1 VTRMAQSLPRH
12 PDIAIFGTEL
22 AFRRGEYDAADALQD
37 SLARS
42 RANDPVVASD
52 ALITRGRLA
61 ELRGHLGQAL
71 THTRT
76 ARLLRAS
83 LGNRQARVNA
93 VMDSAFFDSWY
104 RGDKARA
111 FQTLQRAVA
120 LPVFDS
126 LSPRTRPY
134 LNLAALYAQVD
145 RPREAMAML
154 EAFEK
159 TPDAKR
165 ADVVARRH
173 SVLGEIALSE
183 KRYDDAVR
191 EFVASDVGWCPAC
204 ALPNIARAYDLDG
217 KADSAIAYFQRY
229 VDFADRTFDVDASN
243 LAGAHKRLGELY
255 EAKGDRERAASQLA
269 AFVELWK
276 DADPE
281 LQPKVKE
288 ARTRLAAL
296 QRAEK
301 H

>member
-1 VTRMAQSLPRH
+1 
-12 PDIAIFGTEL
+12 
-22 AFRRGEYDAADALQD
+22 
-37 SLARS
+37 
-42 RANDPVVASD
+42 
-52 ALITRGRLA
+52 
-61 ELRGHLGQAL
+61 
-71 THTRT
+71 
-76 ARLLRAS
+76 
-83 LGNRQARVNA
+83 
-93 VMDSAFFDSWY
+93 
-104 RGDKARA
+104 
-111 FQTLQRAVA
+111 
-120 LPVFDS
+120 
-126 LSPRTRPY
+126 
-134 LNLAALYAQVD
+134 
-145 RPREAMAML
+145 ML

-217 KADSAIAYFQRY
+217 KSDSAIAYFQRY